1 MNPFIQFAHANH
13 VHSEAAGQ
21 SISSAGL
28 TAIIIGAVVLVA
40 AIVGMA
46 GYSRVKSKNTKQPVA
61 SETTD
66 K

>member
-1 MNPFIQFAHANH
+1 MQFAHANH

-28 TAIIIGAVVLVA
+28 TAIIIGAIVLVL

-46 GYSRVKSKNTKQPVA
+46 VYSSSKARNAKQPVA

-66 K
+66 E